1 MGWQSTFSKILLT
14 IFSITVVLLII
25 DFLFFQS
32 QNTFALVTAIQT
44 AFAVNPL
51 LSWGLLIFIISIAFL
66 ISGLLYYKR
75 RLFIRHLRAE
85 LDEAERITLI
95 ELAQKLDE
103 TPAKIEVE
111 LNRMSSSRVTKFQGV
126 LITSQGKH
134 VHIGE
139 KLLNKIIESYNEG
152 QLRGE
157 IANSLQISRAELDK
171 TIELLIEKG
180 VIEEREEK
188 VTRKV
193 RPSYRRG
200 TR

>member
-1 MGWQSTFSKILLT
+1 M
-14 IFSITVVLLII
+14 
-25 DFLFFQS
+25 
-32 QNTFALVTAIQT
+32 

-51 LSWGLLIFIISIAFL
+51 LSWGLLILIISVTFL
-66 ISGLLYYKR
+66 IGGLLYYRR

-85 LDEAERITLI
+85 LNEAERLTLI
-95 ELAQKLDE
+95 ELAQKLDK

-111 LNRMSSSRVTKFQGV
+111 LKRLSSSRVTRFQGL
-126 LITSQGKH
+126 LIISQGKH
-134 VHIGE
+134 VYIGE

-152 QLRGE
+152 QPRGE
-157 IANSLQISRAELDK
+157 IANSQQISRAELDK
-171 TIELLIEKG
+171 TIEILVEKST
-180 VIEEREEK
+180 IEEREEK

>member
-14 IFSITVVLLII
+14 IVGITVVLLII

-32 QNTFALVTAIQT
+32 LNTIALVTAIQT
-44 AFAVNPL
+44 TFAVNPL
-51 LSWGLLIFIISIAFL
+51 LSWGLLILIISVTFL
-66 ISGLLYYKR
+66 IGGLLYYRR

-85 LDEAERITLI
+85 LNEAERITLI
-95 ELAQKLDE
+95 ELAQKLDK

-111 LNRMSSSRVTKFQGV
+111 LNRLSSSRVTRFQGL
-126 LITSQGKH
+126 LIISQGKH
-134 VHIGE
+134 VYIGE
-139 KLLNKIIESYNEG
+139 KLLNTIIESYNEG
-152 QLRGE
+152 QPRGE
-157 IANSLQISRAELDK
+157 IANSQQISRAELDK
-171 TIELLIEKG
+171 TIEILVEKS

>member
-14 IFSITVVLLII
+14 IFSIAVVLLII
-25 DFLFFQS
+25 DFLLFQS
-32 QNTFALVTAIQT
+32 QNTIAFITAFQT
-44 AFAVNPL
+44 AFGVNPI
-51 LSWGLLIFIISIAFL
+51 LSWGTLIFVISIIFL
-66 ISGLLYYKR
+66 ITGLLYYRR

-85 LDEAERITLI
+85 LDEAERLTLI
-95 ELAQKLDE
+95 ELAQKLDA

-111 LNRMSSSRVTKFQGV
+111 LNKMSSSRVTKFQGL
-126 LITSQGKH
+126 LIISQGKH
-134 VHIGE
+134 VYIGE

-152 QLRGE
+152 QPRGE
-157 IANSLQISRAELDK
+157 IANSQQVSRAELDK

-180 VIEEREEK
+180 ELKEREEK